1 MNTLIAVCIAVC
13 LGILTLTHLVALILL
28 LYTMVQV
35 HRSARAVEVL
45 AYEAHD
51 QVERFN
57 AASRKLR
64 DFAGTVRS
72 GWMRVLTLGLGAI
85 VTLWPGSKK
94 ND

>member
-13 LGILTLTHLVALILL
+13 LGILTLTHLVALVLL
-28 LYTMVQV
+28 LYTMIQV

-57 AASRKLR
+57 TATKKLS

-72 GWMRVLTLGLGAI
+72 GWMRVLTLGLGA
-85 VTLWPGSKK
+85 VVALWPRAKK